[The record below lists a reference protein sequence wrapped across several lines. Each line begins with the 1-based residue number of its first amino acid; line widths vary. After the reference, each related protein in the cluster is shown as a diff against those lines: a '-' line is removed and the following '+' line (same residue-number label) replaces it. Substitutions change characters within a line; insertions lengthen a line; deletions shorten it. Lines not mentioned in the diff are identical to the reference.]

1 VLYNLNGHVAL
12 LKIVFYSK
20 INSNKNVAL
29 QILSSVNQNDAWIQ
43 NQSINTGA
51 LELTELIQKETDLN
65 VCSNMMGTIS
75 SIVRGENL

>member
-1 VLYNLNGHVAL
+1 MMLNIIRTKSRELSRIYV
-12 LKIVFYSK
+12 
-20 INSNKNVAL
+20 NSNKNVAL

>member
-1 VLYNLNGHVAL
+1 
-12 LKIVFYSK
+12 
-20 INSNKNVAL
+20 
-29 QILSSVNQNDAWIQ
+29 VNQNDAWIQ